1 MSDEK
6 ENGSNIHP
14 IIKALDLAWE
24 SSLFMK
30 FLFYCLFV
38 DLACF
43 QVIGHGLWSVKL
55 QDLSSLSI
63 GNICGIF
70 FFWALMLIMLDF
82 IRLIINLCLPYRG
95 DFRKMQGSVS
105 PSQLFTE
112 AVTTDSYVFYNLHV
126 KAKTAQKHRL
136 ESRRRAEITCIGV
149 LLLLMLEWVSVVQN
163 KGGGLFIEW
172 VWQVIKPFSGSDDPI
187 SSGGV
192 AFIACLLSLFPIFVV
207 YASRYDFAADYVDC
221 PSLYNKLNK
230 NKNRNP

>member
-1 MSDEK
+1 MSDEN
-6 ENGSNIHP
+6 ENGSNLHP

-70 FFWALMLIMLDF
+70 FFWALMLVMLDF

-95 DFRKMQGSVS
+95 DFRIMQGSVS
-105 PSQLFTE
+105 PSELFTE
-112 AVTTDSYVFYNLHV
+112 AVKTDSYVFYNLHA
-126 KAKTAQKHRL
+126 KAKAAQKNRFKL
-136 ESRRRAEITCIGV
+136 RRRAEITCVGV
-149 LLLLMLEWVSVVQN
+149 LLLMILEWVRVVQSE
-163 KGGGLFIEW
+163 GGGLFVEW
-172 VWQVIKPFSGSDDPI
+172 VWHVIKPLSGSDDPI
-187 SSGGV
+187 SQGGV
-192 AFIACLLSLFPIFVV
+192 AFIACLLCVLPIFVV
-207 YASRYDFAADYVDC
+207 YASRYNYTADYVDC

-230 NKNRNP
+230 NRNP